1 MAKKKEQKKD
11 NTLTYVL
18 LGLGVLVAGAVF
30 LNKKEGDETTEK
42 PKTTPDVGNDK
53 NDKPKEDK
61 PKVDTPSKPEIVK
74 DDLGQPQVQTTIF
87 EPSIQPPKTE
97 ELLSGR
103 EIEVQTTAN
112 GSEKNGAYVE
122 TFDFNL

>member
-1 MAKKKEQKKD
+1 MAKKKGQKKD

-30 LNKKEGDETTEK
+30 LNKKEGEETTEK

-53 NDKPKEDK
+53 NDTPKEDK

-74 DDLGQPQVQTTIF
+74 DDFGYDPNRIF

-103 EIEVQTTAN
+103 EVEVQTSSN
-112 GSEKNGAYVE
+112 GSGKNGAYVE

>member
-1 MAKKKEQKKD
+1 MAKKKGQKKD

-30 LNKKEGDETTEK
+30 LNKKEGETTEK
-42 PKTTPDVGNDK
+42 PKTTPDLGNDK
-53 NDKPKEDK
+53 NDTPKEDK

-103 EIEVQTTAN
+103 EVEVQTSSN
-112 GSEKNGAYVE
+112 GSGKNGALVE

>member
-1 MAKKKEQKKD
+1 MAKKKAQKKD

-30 LNKKEGDETTEK
+30 LNKKDGAETTEK
-42 PKTTPDVGNDK
+42 SKTTPDVGNDK

-61 PKVDTPSKPEIVK
+61 PKVDTPGTNLP
-74 DDLGQPQVQTTIF
+74 DDFGYDPDRDLNQIF

-103 EIEVQTTAN
+103 EVEVQTSAN
-112 GSEKNGAYVE
+112 GSGKNGAYVE